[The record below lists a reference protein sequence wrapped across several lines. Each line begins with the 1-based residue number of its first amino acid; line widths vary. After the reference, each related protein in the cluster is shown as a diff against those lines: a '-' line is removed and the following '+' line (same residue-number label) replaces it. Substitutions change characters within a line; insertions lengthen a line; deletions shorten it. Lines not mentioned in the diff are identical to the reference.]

1 MQRLMRLRLGTKLL
15 RSPTTITK
23 PSLQSVCSNTL
34 LSLSKTNPN
43 HLNTYS
49 AINHFHRFSSQ
60 FTTPPSPGSSVLEK
74 IYGFVSNPVIVK
86 KLLSYALVKGSGKG
100 LGGDSIIAF
109 LRAQLPK
116 PFFEV
121 QNRRWQSWFR
131 GKTPDSVV
139 LGLILTNVA
148 VFMLWRIADRQFMLR
163 NFTISVDNIKSGRV
177 HTLITSA
184 FSHIDVGHLISNM
197 IGLYFFGM
205 NIGRVFGS
213 EFLLQL
219 YFSGAV
225 VGSIFYLVHHAFIA
239 TSSK

>member
-1 MQRLMRLRLGTKLL
+1 MRLRLGTKLL
-15 RSPTTITK
+15 RSPTTITN

-49 AINHFHRFSSQ
+49 AINHFRRFSSQ

-121 QNRRWQSWFR
+121 QNRRWWVAYWILVIMKCFSWCSISSF
-131 GKTPDSVV
+131 
-139 LGLILTNVA
+139 LGNQA
-148 VFMLWRIADRQFMLR
+148 ENKGFFE
-163 NFTISVDNIKSGRV
+163 FGR
-177 HTLITSA
+177 
-184 FSHIDVGHLISNM
+184 FW
-197 IGLYFFGM
+197 
-205 NIGRVFGS
+205 
-213 EFLLQL
+213 FLE
-219 YFSGAV
+219 V
-225 VGSIFYLVHHAFIA
+225 
-239 TSSK
+239 